1 MGSISVQKSNTIRGV
16 TVKPGQ
22 QMISDDVHWL
32 KPDQVDRMRDGV
44 RDGCHPQ
51 RDEAIITLLYDTGLR
66 RAELSQLNRQML
78 DLEDELL
85 LIPSRIQKGLPTD
98 QEPRPATFE
107 LDRGENLGT
116 IATLEAYL
124 ETRDDVEALFPSQM
138 SPRMSP
144 KGVNDVVKRAARD
157 AGICPYAFEK
167 RGEPTDV
174 SAHTL
179 RHSVAWRMLRVEEG
193 NTLYDVRNR
202 LRHRS
207 ILTTERSYDHFETI

>member
-1 MGSISVQKSNTIRGV
+1 
-16 TVKPGQ
+16 
-22 QMISDDVHWL
+22 MISDDVHWL

>member
-16 TVKPGQ
+16 TVKPWQ

-44 RDGCHPQ
+44 RDGRHPQ

-144 KGVNDVVKRAARD
+144 KGINDVVKRAARD